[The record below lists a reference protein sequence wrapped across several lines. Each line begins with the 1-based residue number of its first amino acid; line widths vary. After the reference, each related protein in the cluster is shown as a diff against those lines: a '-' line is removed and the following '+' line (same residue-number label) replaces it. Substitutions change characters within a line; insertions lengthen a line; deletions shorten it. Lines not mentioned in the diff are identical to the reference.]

1 MVMLTIWKI
10 LVQSKVDYC
19 SQLWC
24 TTDQASISSLESISR
39 HFTAQVYGLG
49 ELDYWDRL
57 QALRLYSQERRRER
71 YRIIFVWKA
80 LQGFVEAYHLPS
92 YRSPRRGR
100 FVEIPKYCTNSPSA
114 VRQAREAS
122 LSVHGARL
130 FNLIPQHLRDMSVGT
145 VEQFKHGLDDWLV
158 TVPDQP
164 TIPGRQR
171 AANTNS
177 IIDQVAY
184 VAD

>member
-1 MVMLTIWKI
+1 MLTIWKT
-10 LVQSKVDYC
+10 LVQSKLDYC

-24 TTDQASISSLESISR
+24 PTDQASISSLESISR

-71 YRIIFVWKA
+71 YRIIFVRKV

-92 YRSPRRGR
+92 YRGPRRGR
-100 FVEIPKYCTNSPSA
+100 FVEIPKYCTKSPSA
-114 VRQAREAS
+114 VWQARETS

-184 VAD
+184 AAD

>member
-1 MVMLTIWKI
+1 MLR
-10 LVQSKVDYC
+10 Q
-19 SQLWC
+19 
-24 TTDQASISSLESISR
+24 
-39 HFTAQVYGLG
+39 
-49 ELDYWDRL
+49 
-57 QALRLYSQERRRER
+57 YSQERRRER

-100 FVEIPKYCTNSPSA
+100 FVKIPKYCTKALSA
-114 VRQAREAS
+114 IRQEREAS

-145 VEQFKHGLDDWLV
+145 VDHFKHGLDDWLV

-171 AANTNS
+171 AAKTNS
-177 IIDQVAY
+177 IIDQVINA
-184 VAD
+184 AE